1 VAAGESSGDQPS
13 HSAGGVGFNLY
24 NNSVCG
30 ADQEY
35 ELANSSGCGAG
46 DLIDFEIT
54 PLAVQAVP
62 EPATLTLLGF
72 GLAASRLA
80 RRRARRVEHW
90 RSFAA

>member
-1 VAAGESSGDQPS
+1 MNRLGRS
-13 HSAGGVGFNLY
+13 LY

-30 ADQEY
+30 TDQDY
-35 ELANSSGCGAG
+35 ELAGGSGCGAG
-46 DLIDFEIT
+46 DQIDFEIT

-80 RRRARRVEHW
+80 RRRARRVEH
-90 RSFAA
+90 